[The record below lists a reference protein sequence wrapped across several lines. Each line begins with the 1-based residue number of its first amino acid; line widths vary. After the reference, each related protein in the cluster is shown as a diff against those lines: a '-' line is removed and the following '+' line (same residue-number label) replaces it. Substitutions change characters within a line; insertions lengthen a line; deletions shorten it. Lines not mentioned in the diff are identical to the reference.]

1 MTQTRAASPVSLA
14 QCPSSKQAFRGRF
27 ASADVPGYDGISM
40 KIEPL
45 TRRLLVI
52 VALLLA
58 AVGGLGAADGPAT
71 IPLSDIQPGM
81 KGYME
86 TIFSGDTVERVD
98 LEVIGVL
105 HNAIGPKEDVILV
118 RLLGEKTAET
128 GVVAGMSGSPVYF
141 DGKLAGAL
149 ALKLGQFTREA
160 IGGVTPI
167 SEMLD
172 VEKSSDAAAT
182 ASSGGAAQALEAT
195 IPQNYLQQTSAGAN
209 STLVP
214 IATPLISSGL
224 YPETLSQFGKV
235 FSSWGMSTSAGG
247 SAAPAPSDP
256 DVKAGDMVGI
266 DLIRGDFSVSA
277 GCSVTLVDGDRLLAC
292 GHPIFGFGAVTMGLS
307 RAHVVLTLASAA
319 ESTKIIDT
327 GGEIGTLTQDR
338 QTAVMAKLGAG
349 PSMIPVHLAVDSAG
363 GKKQYLFEVSPSA
376 QLTPQLVALS
386 TFNGITGTPEY
397 AGGRTLEVEG
407 SIAIK
412 DHSPVAIKNTFAAVD
427 AASQTGLA
435 AAISV
440 ESAFS
445 EIYSNPYEVPQI
457 QNIDLHVTEL
467 TDRHWAMIDSAWTE
481 KTEAHPGDT
490 VDVKVMLRPYRGA
503 AFVEDIPVV
512 IPPQTAPGNIAL
524 VVSDAAYLN
533 RTVQLAAFTSE
544 GKLPGLE
551 ELISLVNRQRRNDRL
566 YATLLQSTPT
576 LLVDDKEMPNV
587 PASAINVL
595 DERPNPAG
603 TRLQLQSSAGEW
615 SVDMNQVISG
625 QQFVTITI
633 K

>member
-1 MTQTRAASPVSLA
+1 
-14 QCPSSKQAFRGRF
+14 
-27 ASADVPGYDGISM
+27 M
-40 KIEPL
+40 KFLPL
-45 TRRLLVI
+45 TSRVLVAAALFL
-52 VALLLA
+52 VA
-58 AVGGLGAADGPAT
+58 VSHLGAADGPAT
-71 IPLSDIQPGM
+71 IPLSEIQPGM
-81 KGYME
+81 KGYVD
-86 TIFSGDTVERVD
+86 TIFSGDTIERVD
-98 LEVIGVL
+98 LEVIGIL
-105 HNAIGPKEDVILV
+105 HNAVGPKEDVILV
-118 RLLGEKTAET
+118 RLLGEKVAQT

-167 SEMLD
+167 SEMLE
-172 VEKSSDAAAT
+172 VEKSSDANST
-182 ASSGGAAQALEAT
+182 ASNAPAAQPLEAT
-195 IPQNYLQQTSAGAN
+195 IPQNYLQPASAGAN

-214 IATPLISSGL
+214 IATPLISSGI

-235 FSSWGMSTSAGG
+235 FSSWGMATSAGG
-247 SAAPAPSDP
+247 SSAAAPSDP
-256 DVKAGDMVGI
+256 NVKPGDMVGI

-277 GCSVTLVDGDRLLAC
+277 GCTVTLVDADHLLAC
-292 GHPIFGFGAVTMGLS
+292 GHPIFNFGAVTMGLS
-307 RAHVVLTLASAA
+307 RAHVVLTLASTA

-349 PSMIPVHLAVDSAG
+349 PSMIPVHLTVDSAG
-363 GKKQYLFEVSPSA
+363 GKKQYSFEISPSP

-386 TFNGITGTPEY
+386 TFNGITGTPQY
-397 AGGRTLEVEG
+397 AGGKTLEIDG
-407 SIAIK
+407 SISIK
-412 DHSPVAIKNTFAAVD
+412 DHSPVDIKNTFAAVD

-445 EIYSNPYEVPQI
+445 QIYSNPYEVPQI
-457 QNIDLHVTEL
+457 QSIDLHVTESN
-467 TDRHWAMIDSAWTE
+467 DRHWAMIDSAWTE

-490 VDVKVMLRPYRGA
+490 VNVKVMLRPYRGP
-503 AFVEDIPVV
+503 AFVKDIPVV
-512 IPPQTAPGNIAL
+512 IPPQTGPGNIAL
-524 VVSDAAYLN
+524 VVSDASYLN
-533 RTVQLAAFTSE
+533 RTVQLAAFTSQ

-551 ELISLVNRQRRNDRL
+551 ELISLVNRERRNDRL

-625 QQFVTITI
+625 QQVVTITI